1 MAAHML
7 HHVLMMRR
15 FGWLLVGLAACT
27 VPELGPDSVPDSGP
41 DSHDSL
47 PAANGELLT
56 VPARARARDLGIHI
70 GTLPSGTNDAITD
83 VVGVAVGH
91 ATVREVGRLNTGVT
105 IVLPHAGNPFRTKLP
120 AALVVHN
127 GFGKLVGA
135 TQLQELGELESAI
148 ALTATLNVHRVADA
162 LLDWLL
168 QLPGNEKVRSANV
181 VVGETNDGGLSD
193 IRARA
198 VGPEHVAAAI
208 ASASTGVVPVGSIG
222 AGAGTTCFGWK
233 GGIGTSSRRSGN
245 YTVGVLVVT
254 NFGGQLNVRGLPGD
268 SPVAGMASPGI
279 ATADHDGSCMI
290 IIATDAPLDQAGLRR
305 LATRAFAGMA
315 RTGASFSHGSGDYAI
330 AFSTAR
336 RAETRQRLPLRGTPL
351 SPLFV
356 AVADAT
362 EQAILDSLCAAET
375 TSGMGR
381 TVRAM
386 PLQALRARAGQGAQ
400 RTGK

>member
-1 MAAHML
+1 MVTHMR
-7 HHVLMMRR
+7 HHERMTRR
-15 FGWLLVGLAACT
+15 IVWLLVGLAACA
-27 VPELGPDSVPDSGP
+27 VPSAEAIEQEPPHAPIVDAFASG
-41 DSHDSL
+41 
-47 PAANGELLT
+47 
-56 VPARARARDLGIHI
+56 RARARELGIHI
-70 GTLPSGTNDAITD
+70 GKLPSGTNDAITD
-83 VVGVAVGH
+83 VSGVAVGH
-91 ATVREVGRLNTGVT
+91 ATVRVPGRLNTGVT
-105 IVLPHAGNPFRTKLP
+105 VVLPHPGNPFRTKLP
-120 AALVVHN
+120 AALVVQN

-168 QLPGNEKVRSANV
+168 ALPGNENVRSANV
-181 VVGETNDGGLSD
+181 VVGETNDGALSD

-208 ASASTGVVPVGSIG
+208 ASASTGVVQVGSIG

-233 GGIGTSSRRSGN
+233 GGIGTSSRRSGD
-245 YTVGVLVVT
+245 YTVGVLVQT
-254 NFGGQLNVRGLPGD
+254 NFGGQLNVRGLSGD
-268 SPVAGMASPGI
+268 LQSTALTSQGI
-279 ATADHDGSCMI
+279 ASTDHDGSCMI

-336 RAETRQRLPLRGTPL
+336 RAHLQPQALLHGGRL

-375 TSGMGR
+375 TTGMAR
-381 TVRAM
+381 TVHAM
-386 PLQALRARAGQGAQ
+386 PIDVLQAHSRQRAAS
-400 RTGK
+400 TSK

>member
-1 MAAHML
+1 MAAAIRHDERMTPRI
-7 HHVLMMRR
+7 V
-15 FGWLLVGLAACT
+15 GLLVGLVACAAPESAPLMPQP
-27 VPELGPDSVPDSGP
+27 VPKASGAARTLPD
-41 DSHDSL
+41 
-47 PAANGELLT
+47 
-56 VPARARARDLGIHI
+56 RARARDLGIHI
-70 GTLPSGTNDAITD
+70 GKLRSGANDAITD
-83 VVGVAVGH
+83 VHGVAVGH
-91 ATVREVGRLNTGVT
+91 ATVREAGRLNTGVT
-105 IVLPHAGNPFRTKLP
+105 VVLPHAGNPFRTKLP
-120 AALVVHN
+120 AALVVQN

-168 QLPGNEKVRSANV
+168 GLPGNEKIRSANV

-208 ASASTGVVPVGSIG
+208 ASASSGVVPVGSVG

-233 GGIGTSSRRSGN
+233 GGIGTSSRRSGT
-245 YTVGVLVVT
+245 YTVGVLVQT
-254 NFGGQLNVRGLPGD
+254 NFGGQLHVRGLPDD
-268 SPVAGMASPGI
+268 SQAASLAPRSI
-279 ATADHDGSCMI
+279 ASADHDGSCMI
-290 IIATDAPLDQAGLRR
+290 IIATDAPLDHAGLRR

-336 RAETRQRLPLRGTPL
+336 RAETRQRTPVQGGRL

-375 TSGMGR
+375 TTGMGR

-386 PLQALRARAGQGAQ
+386 PLQGLRAYAGQGAPQ
-400 RTGK
+400 TSK

>member
-1 MAAHML
+1 MR
-7 HHVLMMRR
+7 HHERMTRR
-15 FGWLLVGLAACT
+15 ICWLLVGLAACAAPRSDAGVQDPPAT
-27 VPELGPDSVPDSGP
+27 SNTGASVALGRV
-41 DSHDSL
+41 
-47 PAANGELLT
+47 
-56 VPARARARDLGIHI
+56 RARELGIHI
-70 GTLPSGTNDAITD
+70 GKLQSGANDAITD
-83 VVGVAVGH
+83 VQGVAVGH
-91 ATVREVGRLNTGVT
+91 ATVREPGRLNTGVT
-105 IVLPHAGNPFRTKLP
+105 VVLPHTGNPFRAKLP
-120 AALVVHN
+120 AALVVQN

-135 TQLQELGELESAI
+135 TQLQELGELESPI

-162 LLDWLL
+162 VLDWLL
-168 QLPGNEKVRSANV
+168 ALPGNEKVRSANV

-208 ASASTGVVPVGSIG
+208 ASATTGVVQVGSIG

-233 GGIGTSSRRSGN
+233 GGIGTSSRRSDS
-245 YTVGVLVVT
+245 YTVGVLVQT
-254 NFGGQLNVRGLPGD
+254 NFGGQLNVRGLSGIPT
-268 SPVAGMASPGI
+268 VAHRMSPGV
-279 ATADHDGSCMI
+279 ASTDHDGSCMI

-336 RAETRQRLPLRGTPL
+336 APDALKAGRL

-381 TVRAM
+381 TVRAIS
-386 PLQALRARAGQGAQ
+386 LEELHVHARQGAAD
-400 RTGK
+400 TSK

>member
-1 MAAHML
+1 MGHDDVMS
-7 HHVLMMRR
+7 RR
-15 FGWLLVGLAACT
+15 IVWLLVGLSACT
-27 VPELGPDSVPDSGP
+27 VPQSER
-41 DSHDSL
+41 
-47 PAANGELLT
+47 AAHQQQAQAG
-56 VPARARARDLGIHI
+56 ASSRDQRARARDLGIHI
-70 GTLPSGTNDAITD
+70 GRLSSGSHDAITD
-83 VVGVAVGH
+83 VHGVAVGH

-105 IVLPHAGNPFRTKLP
+105 IVLPHQGNPFRDKVP
-120 AALVVHN
+120 AALVVQN

-162 LLDWLL
+162 VLDWLL
-168 QLPGNEKVRSANV
+168 ALPGNEKVRSANV

-233 GGIGTSSRRSGN
+233 GGIGTSSRRSGD
-245 YTVGVLVVT
+245 YTVGVLVQT
-254 NFGGQLNVRGLPGD
+254 NFGGQLNVRGLAGD
-268 SPVAGMASPGI
+268 PPRASPAGPGI
-279 ATADHDGSCMI
+279 ASIDHDGSCMI

-305 LATRAFAGMA
+305 LATRAFVGMA

-330 AFSTAR
+330 AFSTAG
-336 RAETRQRLPLRGTPL
+336 RAKARQPTPLKGGRL

-375 TSGMGR
+375 TTGMGR
-381 TVRAM
+381 TVHAL
-386 PLQALRARAGQGAQ
+386 PLEA
-400 RTGK
+400 